1 MNEQISQG
9 AKKSET
15 VAAGF
20 ALARQDPIQGKHGL
34 SDQFLRSRVNAS
46 AINPKIYS
54 SLSD

>member
-46 AINPKIYS
+46 AINPKN
-54 SLSD
+54 LF